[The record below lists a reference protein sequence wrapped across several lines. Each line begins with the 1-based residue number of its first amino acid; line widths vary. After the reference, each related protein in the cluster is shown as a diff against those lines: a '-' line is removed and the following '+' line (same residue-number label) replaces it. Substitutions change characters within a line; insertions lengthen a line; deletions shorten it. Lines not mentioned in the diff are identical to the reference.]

1 MNQPASWANQF
12 GLNKNPFKDNID
24 TDLFFRTRQHEDAAL
39 KIKIGLEDRHAV
51 IMLSGIS
58 GTGKTLVSQV
68 ALRDM
73 QNSLYKPI
81 LVLSYPGMS
90 RAGLLAAVLVEL
102 NVKPARFVHDR
113 LRQIQE
119 VALDLYQQGRRLVII
134 IDEAHFLKADAL
146 HILRTLSNLETEREK
161 LVTVILAAEQSL
173 IRRLR
178 SPSYAALRGRITFAI
193 TLTPLDRNDLE
204 QYVKYRLLKCG
215 GPPDLLPSTV
225 YDLLYEKSGGIPR
238 AVNRLLY
245 GAFIEALATGRNKV
259 DVAIVAVAAQKLAVI
274 NG

>member
-1 MNQPASWANQF
+1 MNQPAPWARQF

-39 KIKIGLEDRHAV
+39 KIRIGLEDKHAV
-51 IMLSGIS
+51 ILLTGVS

-68 ALRDM
+68 ALRAM
-73 QNSLYKPI
+73 HTSLYKPV
-81 LVLSYPGMS
+81 LVFAYPGMS
-90 RAGLLAAVLVEL
+90 RAGLLAAILTEL
-102 NVKPARFVHDR
+102 NVQAARFVHDR
-113 LRQIQE
+113 LQQIQAA
-119 VALDLYQQGRRLVII
+119 ALDLYQQGRRLVII

-178 SPSYAALRGRITFAI
+178 APSYAALRGRITFAI
-193 TLTPLDRNDLE
+193 TLEPLGRDDLE
-204 QYVKYRLLKCG
+204 QYIKYRFLKCG
-215 GPPDLLPSTV
+215 GAPNLLSTAV
-225 YDLLYEKSGGIPR
+225 YDLLFEKSGGIPR

-245 GAFIEALATGRNKV
+245 GAFIEALAAGQSEV
-259 DVAIVAVAAQKLAVI
+259 GLSMVVVAAQKLAAI